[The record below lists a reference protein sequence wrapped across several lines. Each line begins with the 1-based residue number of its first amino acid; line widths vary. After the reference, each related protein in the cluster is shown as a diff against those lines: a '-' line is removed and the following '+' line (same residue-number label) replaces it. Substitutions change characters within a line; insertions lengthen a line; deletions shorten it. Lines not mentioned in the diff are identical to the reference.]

1 MAGRMAFLKD
11 NKDWEA
17 TAKVRRYR
25 ADWCFFSPITF
36 CSSFFPDFIWLS
48 AKRLCLEAFETNI
61 SVVQEL
67 MVN

>member
-25 ADWCFFSPITF
+25 ADWCFFSPISF
-36 CSSFFPDFIWLS
+36 CSSFFPDFIWCLRRGFAWKLLGPVSQLS
-48 AKRLCLEAFETNI
+48 KN
-61 SVVQEL
+61 
-67 MVN
+67 